1 MRKQRTKE
9 LYMPHLTDEQL
20 YQQIVLQDKEAL
32 EELYDRYERILF
44 SFILRFTKDEGLTEE
59 VMQDL
64 FMKLWQGKAHYQT
77 NKGKLSSWLLTIA
90 RNAAIDQIRKKKV
103 TEVEFQ
109 ERDAEPD
116 LEIPEDVLVLKE
128 ESMIVQNALILLP
141 KEQQHVVKLFYFD
154 GEPQSSIAK
163 ICKIPPGTGKG
174 RLRLALNQL
183 RKTLSRKGER
193 GDIYY
198 E

>member
-1 MRKQRTKE
+1 
-9 LYMPHLTDEQL
+9 MPHLTDEQL
-20 YQQIVLQDKEAL
+20 YQQIVQQDKKAL

-44 SFILRFTKDEGLTEE
+44 SFIYRFTKDAGLTEE
-59 VMQDL
+59 VLQDL
-64 FMKLWQGKAHYQT
+64 FMKLWQNKAIYQSG
-77 NKGKLSSWLLTIA
+77 KGKFSSWLLTIA

-109 ERDAEPD
+109 DHDAEPD
-116 LEIPEDVLVLKE
+116 LEIPEEVVVLKE
-128 ESMIVQNALILLP
+128 ESLIIQKALAHLP

-154 GEPQSSIAK
+154 GEPQSNIAK
-163 ICKIPPGTGKG
+163 ICKIPLGTVKG

-193 GDIYY
+193 GDIY